1 MTIMPVTLATA
12 GILGLLYVY
21 LSVRVTMARAG
32 SKISLGEGSQGAV
45 ALGKESEASKLQIA
59 CRSHANFAEYV
70 PLALLLMGGIEMA
83 GASHWFLM
91 LLALLLIAARV
102 AHPLGMSRPA
112 PNPFRAGGA
121 AVTWAVI
128 VLASLDAIRIGL

>member
-45 ALGKESEASKLQIA
+45 ALGKEAEASKLQIA

-70 PLALLLMGGIEMA
+70 P
-83 GASHWFLM
+83 
-91 LLALLLIAARV
+91 LALLLIAARV